1 MRLLAR
7 HLEKAGIPTPCMGRA
22 LDILK
27 AVKTQRTDFQN
38 PAISSQFMET
48 QFHAVFFI
56 AK

>member
-1 MRLLAR
+1 
-7 HLEKAGIPTPCMGRA
+7 MGRA